1 MRASQRNG
9 RPRPWRKLAAGA
21 ATGMLAL
28 SLIGGGTASAADSRD
43 YSVTVSTPTAVSQG
57 AATKFD
63 ITVQSWDNQTIAN
76 VHLSVPDINSTI
88 PWPTGITIATVFGP
102 NASMCS
108 WTATSVSCDFGNLS
122 AFGVRKISVLASVAS
137 TVPTGS
143 SITFS
148 ASAET
153 NNENGANIQVESGTS
168 APLQVLAFN
177 PNSVTTA
184 NLGGSA
190 GTSALGTS
198 GAGNLQ
204 TALSLLQDNGGNGNV
219 IVITEGTST
228 TQPAVCVSLKLTC
241 QPDFADVTVN
251 AGAAISPYLETVI
264 TANVPK
270 TYNIKKAF
278 VIHLETEGS
287 LTPGFPLYNVS
298 STSCIAHPA
307 LVPCA
312 DFSLSKTNVLT
323 ITIHTATNG
332 KFQF

>member
-1 MRASQRNG
+1 MRVSDGYRRVRARRTPIVIVAS
-9 RPRPWRKLAAGA
+9 L
-21 ATGMLAL
+21 LAL
-28 SLIGGGTASAADSRD
+28 SMLGGTAIAANSRI
-43 YSVTVSTPTAVSQG
+43 YSVGVSAPTAASQG
-57 AATKFD
+57 GATRFD
-63 ITVQSWDNQTIAN
+63 ITLQSGDNQTIAN
-76 VHLSVPDINSTI
+76 VHLSVPAIGQT
-88 PWPTGITIATVFGP
+88 WPAGITIATVFGP

-108 WTATSVSCDFGNLS
+108 SSGTSVSCDFGNLS
-122 AFGVRKISVLASVAS
+122 AFGIRKISVLANVASSVA
-137 TVPTGS
+137 TGN

-153 NNENGANIQVESGTS
+153 NNENGSNLQVETGTS
-168 APLQVLAFN
+168 AALQVLAFDAN
-177 PNSVTTA
+177 ALTTA
-184 NLGGSA
+184 NLGGQA

-204 TALSLLQDNGGNGNV
+204 TALNLLQDNGGNGNV
-219 IVITEGTST
+219 IAIVEGTSS
-228 TQPAVCVSLKLTC
+228 TQPSVCVTLKLVC
-241 QPDFADVTVN
+241 QPDFAELTVN

-278 VIHLETEGS
+278 VIHVLTSGS
-287 LTPGFPLYNVS
+287 VAAGFPLYNAS
-298 STSCIAHPA
+298 STSCVAHPT

>member
-1 MRASQRNG
+1 MRVS
-9 RPRPWRKLAAGA
+9 
-21 ATGMLAL
+21 TGNRRVRARRLPIIVVSSLLAL
-28 SLIGGGTASAADSRD
+28 SILGGTANAADSRD
-43 YSVTVSTPTAVSQG
+43 FSVTVSTPTAASQG

-63 ITVQSWDNQTIAN
+63 ILVDSDDNQTIAN
-76 VHLSVPDINSTI
+76 VHLSVPASDQS
-88 PWPTGITIATVFGP
+88 WPAGITIATVFGP
-102 NASMCS
+102 NVSMCS
-108 WTATSVSCDFGNLS
+108 WTATSVNCDFGNIS
-122 AFGVRKISVLASVAS
+122 AFGVRRISILANVAS
-137 TVPTGS
+137 SVPAGS
-143 SITFS
+143 TITFT

-153 NNENGANIQVESGTS
+153 NNENGSNQQVETGTS
-168 APLQVLAFN
+168 AALQVLAFN
-177 PNSVTTA
+177 ANSVTTA

-190 GTSALGTS
+190 GTSGLGTS

-228 TQPAVCVSLKLTC
+228 TQPQVCVSLKLTC

-251 AGAAISPYLETVI
+251 AGAPINPYLETVI

-278 VIHLETEGS
+278 VIHLETNGT

-298 STSCIAHPA
+298 STSCVAHPA

-312 DFSLSKTNVLT
+312 DFSLTKTNVLT
-323 ITIHTATNG
+323 ITIRTATNG